1 MFSIA
6 EQELDAGDVLAI
18 LSGVRLRFLRRS
30 KMKQVVCI
38 SIGLMLLSFQPG
50 AVSAA
55 NPDTGPGC
63 GLGKLAWGDFK
74 GQKQIAPQVM
84 MATTNGTFGS
94 QTFGISFGTSG
105 CTNNGVIMRTEL
117 VHAFAS
123 ATFENLQ
130 QEMAQGQGEHLTS
143 LATLLGVPLAYQS
156 EFFILAQ
163 ENYKMYADHVSPEQ
177 MVARLHK
184 ALAEHAILAKLM
196 PSAS

>member
-1 MFSIA
+1 
-6 EQELDAGDVLAI
+6 
-18 LSGVRLRFLRRS
+18 
-30 KMKQVVCI
+30 
-38 SIGLMLLSFQPG
+38 
-50 AVSAA
+50 
-55 NPDTGPGC
+55 
-63 GLGKLAWGDFK
+63 
-74 GQKQIAPQVM
+74 M

-105 CTNNGVIMRTEL
+105 CTNDGVIMRTEL

-143 LATLLGVPLAYQS
+143 LATLLGVPPAYHR

-163 ENYKMYADHVSPEQ
+163 ENYKTYADHVSPEQ
-177 MVARLHK
+177 MIAWLHT
-184 ALAEHAILAKLM
+184 ALAEHPVLGKVT